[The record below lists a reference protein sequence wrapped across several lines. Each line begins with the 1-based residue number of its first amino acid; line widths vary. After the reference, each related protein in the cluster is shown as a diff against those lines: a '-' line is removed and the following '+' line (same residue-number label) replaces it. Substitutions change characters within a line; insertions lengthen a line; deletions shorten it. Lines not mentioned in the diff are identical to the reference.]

1 MISLWIENINQIGNF
16 TFLNSKNGICCSV
29 ACNEF
34 PSHRTFATRVA
45 VLSTWSLLSIHF
57 LLLWSIKQQAFHHFR
72 LQCKI
77 FIENRIL
84 NASIASHHEILL
96 CVLLIIILMVKF
108 CPNCPILSKLPKL
121 SNSIQVAQIVQ
132 LCPKLANS
140 VQMEFFWKFISRL
153 DWRFQSCFHSMN
165 VFRGNC
171 LSNNIC
177 FLSYISVNYTAL
189 LYFQMYPQK
198 HVTSK
203 ENLRL
208 VPFWVYWY
216 RGDHKKS
223 MNDNVYPDSRRIQRT
238 NTCQYPQI
246 HLRSLYCEFIC
257 LRIVFWKLRRRLA

>member
-57 LLLWSIKQQAFHHFR
+57 LLLWSIKQQAFHQFR

-84 NASIASHHEILL
+84 NASIASRDSSV
-96 CVLLIIILMVKF
+96 CSFDYYFDGQV
-108 CPNCPILSKLPKL
+108 LSKL
-121 SNSIQVAQIVQ
+121 SNFIQVAQIVQ

-198 HVTSK
+198 HVPQKRTYDWFLSGFIDT
-203 ENLRL
+203 EETT
-208 VPFWVYWY
+208 
-216 RGDHKKS
+216 KKVWMITFILIADVS
-223 MNDNVYPDSRRIQRT
+223 SE
-238 NTCQYPQI
+238 QI
-246 HLRSLYCEFIC
+246 HVSIPKYICVVCIASLF
-257 LRIVFWKLRRRLA
+257 V